1 MTVQPKDQ
9 LVMNKNSVYGTHP
22 IAGDCAVCFFLAFIN
37 TLYIYFKILYGFK
50 ILPKNT
56 QKEQLFYRI
65 LLVFCEELFGKV
77 FS

>member
-1 MTVQPKDQ
+1 MVPIQ
-9 LVMNKNSVYGTHP
+9 LLEIVLFV
-22 IAGDCAVCFFLAFIN
+22 FFLAFIN